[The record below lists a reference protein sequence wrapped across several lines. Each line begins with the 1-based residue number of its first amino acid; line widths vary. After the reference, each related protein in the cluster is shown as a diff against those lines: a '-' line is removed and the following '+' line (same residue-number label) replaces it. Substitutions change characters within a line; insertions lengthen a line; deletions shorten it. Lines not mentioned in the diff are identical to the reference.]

1 MKGSVLVRVS
11 GNKLSVFLL
20 GVLLLHAIPFAAMV
34 EVFLGLLQV
43 AATVI
48 SAWAITRVCLNRW
61 FEFDH
66 WALRFAGYCGLGL
79 LFWSHLIFGLTL
91 LGLAQPTILVGL
103 LVLMGA
109 ISLIAMIVAIRG
121 TTARHASDWLRNRLA
136 ARESQLF
143 VLGVAAY
150 MLWLILMAALPA
162 TSVDELTYHL
172 EAPRQMLAAGGQVLF
187 RDNIYAYYPQFGEMF
202 FLFALPISG
211 EPGAHLF
218 HSIFALLC
226 GLAIYGLLRPQ
237 VSRPHAV
244 QGVAIFCSV
253 PTVIVVGSWAYVD
266 LTFTFYVLLALA
278 GLVRYTETN
287 ARQWLILATLFAGAC
302 LSVKYTGL
310 QIALLLSLLV
320 LIEHLVSRRKSLP
333 LAAGIIVAGAFVVG
347 SPYLIRNWYLTGWP
361 MFPFQTGPFQLAPG
375 VNWDGERAQLLYSF
389 FTGFGTAPEGIW
401 GLLQAPVRVFVSA
414 RFYDLRLYEGI
425 AGPVFLLTPFLFWR
439 IRKERSLALLAL
451 FALLFIGYWTVT
463 TQQVR
468 FLLPVL
474 ALMSVLLAV
483 GVDRWRHP
491 LLQKLVWVLVIFNL
505 ALGINQTLKAQPF
518 RLLAGEESL
527 EQYRTR
533 LMPLYPVYQS
543 ANQHLGSQDLVV
555 MLGSSNVGY
564 LMHRPWRGD
573 FLFELF
579 RIRRLLEAG
588 GGPEEILAFLKSLD
602 ATHILLNEY
611 LLAHPVAGLTPPER
625 ERMNDF
631 LARKTHLIDR
641 QGNYALYKLVDER
654 RLTEN

>member
-1 MKGSVLVRVS
+1 
-11 GNKLSVFLL
+11 
-20 GVLLLHAIPFAAMV
+20 MV
-34 EVFLGLLQV
+34 EVSLGLLQV

-79 LFWSHLIFGLTL
+79 LFWSHLIFGLTVL
-91 LGLAQPTILVGL
+91 RVAKPGILVGL
-103 LVLMGA
+103 LILMGA
-109 ISLIAMIVAIRG
+109 ISLIATIVAIRG
-121 TTARHASDWLRNRLA
+121 TSAGRASDWLRSRLA

-143 VLGVAAY
+143 VIGVAAY

-172 EAPRQMLAAGGQVLF
+172 EVPRQMLAAGGQVLF

-211 EPGAHLF
+211 KHGANLF
-218 HSIFALLC
+218 HTIFAFLC
-226 GLAIYGLLRPQ
+226 GLAIYGLLRPH
-237 VSRPHAV
+237 VSRPHAIL
-244 QGVAIFCSV
+244 GVTIFCSV
-253 PTVIVVGSWAYVD
+253 PTAMVVGSWAYVD

-278 GLVRYTETN
+278 ALIQYTET
-287 ARQWLILATLFAGAC
+287 RDRPWLILTTLFAGAC

-310 QIALLLSLLV
+310 QTALLLSLLV
-320 LIEHLVSRRKSLP
+320 LIEHLFRKRKSVP
-333 LAAGIIVAGAFVVG
+333 LAAGLIVAGTLLVG
-347 SPYLIRNWYLTGWP
+347 SPYLVRNWYLTGWP
-361 MFPFQTGPFQLAPG
+361 MFPFQTGPFQLAPD

-389 FTGFGTAPEGIW
+389 FTSFGTAQEGIW

-425 AGPVFLLTPFLFWR
+425 AGPVFLLTPFLVWR
-439 IRKERSLALLAL
+439 IRKEPSVALLSL

-474 ALMSVLLAV
+474 APLSVILAI

-491 LLQKLVWVLVIFNL
+491 LLQKLAWVLVIFNL
-505 ALGINQTLKAQPF
+505 VLGVNQMLKVEPF
-518 RLLAGEESL
+518 GLLTGEEPL

-543 ANQHLGSQDLVV
+543 TNQHLGDQDLVA

-579 RIRRLLEAG
+579 RIQKLLEAG
-588 GGPEEILAFLKSLD
+588 GGPEEIRAFLKSLD

-611 LLAHPVAGLTPPER
+611 LVAHPVAGLTASER
-625 ERMNDF
+625 QRLGDF
-631 LARKTHLIDR
+631 LSRETRLIDR
-641 QGNYALYKLVDER
+641 KGNYALYKLLR
-654 RLTEN
+654 